1 MEKTNKYLAILV
13 IVTGFVGLHFLF
25 GDSVHLKP
33 NILLYVA
40 VGIGVISILSSYLAE
55 KIVWVWDKIALVL
68 GTVNSKILL
77 SVIFYAFLVP
87 IALFSRLFKKKDE
100 LFLKKKPEGSYYK
113 ERNHEYTSEDLEN
126 VF

>member
-13 IVTGFVGLHFLF
+13 IVTGFTVLHFLF
-25 GDSVHLKP
+25 GDSAHLKP
-33 NILLYVA
+33 NILLYVSA
-40 VGIGVISILSSYLAE
+40 GIGVISILSSYLAE

-77 SVIFYAFLVP
+77 SVIFYTFLVP
-87 IALFSRLFKKKDE
+87 IALLSRVFKKKDE
-100 LFLKKKPEGSYYK
+100 LILKKKTEGSYYK
-113 ERNHEYTSEDLEN
+113 ERNHTYISEDLEN